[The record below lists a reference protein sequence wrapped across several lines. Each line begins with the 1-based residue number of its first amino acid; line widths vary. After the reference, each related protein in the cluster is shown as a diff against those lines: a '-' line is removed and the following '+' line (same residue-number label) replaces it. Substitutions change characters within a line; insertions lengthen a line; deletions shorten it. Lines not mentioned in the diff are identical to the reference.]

1 VADTRTRL
9 ERAGAELLAEAGG
22 RSHRV
27 DPVLPRTG
35 GPAGNARLTAWTG
48 LLLLALFLAELVTLL
63 DVHGLIDWHVAIGVL
78 LVPPAL
84 LKTATTGWR
93 ILRYYTRGRSYVSAG
108 PPLLALRVLG
118 PLVVLTTL
126 GVLGTGL
133 VLVALGEQRARSG
146 FLTVLGHQL
155 DWVTLH
161 QACFV
166 LWAVATG
173 LHVLARL
180 VPAAQLVGGRRKEG
194 AGPAGAVPGRAARAV
209 ALVLVLAVAGGTTAL
224 VLPAAAS
231 WQHESFDGGADHHHR
246 DVPRP

>member
-1 VADTRTRL
+1 MTDTRTRL

-22 RSHRV
+22 RSHRA
-27 DPVLPRTG
+27 DPVLRRTG

-48 LLLLALFLAELVTLL
+48 LLLLGLFLAELVTLL

-93 ILRYYTRGRSYVSAG
+93 IVRYYTRGRSYVSAG

-118 PLVVLTTL
+118 PFVVLATL
-126 GVLGTGL
+126 GLLGTGL
-133 VLVALGEQRARSG
+133 VLVALGEQRARAGSWS
-146 FLTVLGHQL
+146 LLGHRV
-155 DWVTLH
+155 DGVTLH
-161 QACFV
+161 QAAFV
-166 LWAVATG
+166 VWAVVTG

-180 VPAAQLVGGRRKEG
+180 VPAAQLATGRRKEG
-194 AGPAGAVPGRAARAV
+194 AGPAGPVPGRAARAAV
-209 ALVLVLAVAGGTTAL
+209 LVLVLAVAGVTTAL

-231 WQHESFDGGADHHHR
+231 WQHEQFGEFEHHGHR
-246 DVPRP
+246 FPPP